1 MFWFGV
7 VVLAEPVCCA
17 LGSLLGSLFPA
28 CDEVYTQTKTN
39 RRHWQRMADICS
51 RRNATNVQSIDVF
64 DNERLD
70 EEVLASDGEA
80 NSLQCANS
88 PPGVSPAGNSR
99 LSSLRPY
106 VSGVL
111 PCCVS
116 KNEVTE

>member
-1 MFWFGV
+1 M
-7 VVLAEPVCCA
+7 
-17 LGSLLGSLFPA
+17 
-28 CDEVYTQTKTN
+28 QTKLN

-70 EEVLASDGEA
+70 EEVLASDGET
-80 NSLQCANS
+80 SSVQ
-88 PPGVSPAGNSR
+88 SPAAPTGGSAIANNSR